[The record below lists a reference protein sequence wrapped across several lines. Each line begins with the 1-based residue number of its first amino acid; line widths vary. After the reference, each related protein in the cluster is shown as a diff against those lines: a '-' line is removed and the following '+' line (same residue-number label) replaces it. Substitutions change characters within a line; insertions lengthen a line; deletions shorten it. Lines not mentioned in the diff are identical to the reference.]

1 MLQTKPIILYLYFME
16 MIAFFQ
22 VESKFDI
29 FKMGQLDLFE
39 IAFDR
44 QPPVYFGGQYVS
56 GNVNVKLNDGMK
68 IKNLQLKFHGEAK
81 V

>member
-1 MLQTKPIILYLYFME
+1 M
-16 MIAFFQ
+16 
-22 VESKFDI
+22 ESKFHI
-29 FKMGQLDLFE
+29 FRMSQLDLFE
-39 IAFDR
+39 IVFDK

-68 IKNLQLKFHGEAK
+68 MKNLRLKFHGEAE

>member
-1 MLQTKPIILYLYFME
+1 M
-16 MIAFFQ
+16 
-22 VESKFDI
+22 S
-29 FKMGQLDLFE
+29 QLDLFE
-39 IAFDR
+39 IVFDK

-68 IKNLQLKFHGEAK
+68 MKNLRLKFHGEAE